1 MPVETIN
8 WIVFIAYGVWMF
20 SISPWIRGTNKET
33 QFFKGRNADGGE
45 VSLLFLSSS
54 LLISWIFAKSI
65 QNAANLGQSL
75 GLPGGVAYA
84 TYWLSFITA
93 AYILFSIRQVGFN
106 SLHQFLTSK
115 YGKKSIWLFSL
126 ILLFRLWNEIWS
138 NTIVIGLFFG
148 EQGSLSY
155 YLGTWTTTIMVLA
168 YALKGGLR
176 SSIITDTVQMG
187 LFLIVLLIIVAAIFP
202 QGRTTEILTSGE
214 WTLTGGVDLILVAL
228 IQIWSY
234 PFHDPVL
241 TDRAF
246 ITEPKKMK
254 RAFLIAG
261 LAGVACIVL
270 FSLTGVFNQIA
281 GIGGNATLMTARYFG
296 LPILIAMNII
306 MLISA
311 TSTLDSTLTSSG
323 KLTAVDLFPHLKI
336 DKILLAR
343 IALVTLAFLGNL
355 MVHLNPSIL
364 SATTVS
370 GTMVIGL
377 TPVFLLHRWQ
387 RAGAAS
393 FWASLITGIGFGLAY
408 AFKGIT
414 FSIGDGKYGTL
425 LTSNLAGVICCFA
438 AFALMA
444 YLLPSRE
451 RQQPVLS

>member
-1 MPVETIN
+1 MSVETIN

-33 QFFKGRNADGGE
+33 QFFKGRNANGSE

-93 AYILFSIRQVGFN
+93 AYILFSIRQVGFT

-115 YGKKSIWLFSL
+115 YGAKSIWLFSL

-138 NTIVIGLFFG
+138 NTIVIGQFFG
-148 EQGSLSY
+148 EQGSFSY
-155 YLGTWTTTIMVLA
+155 YLGTWTTTIVVLA

-187 LFLIVLLIIVAAIFP
+187 LFVIVLLIIVAAIFP
-202 QGRTTEILTSGE
+202 QGRNMEILTSGE
-214 WTLTGGVDLILVAL
+214 WTMAGGVDLILVAL

-246 ITEPKKMK
+246 ITEAKKMK

-261 LAGVACIVL
+261 IAGVGCILL

-306 MLISA
+306 MLVSA

-323 KLTAVDLFPHLKI
+323 KLVAVDLFPGVKL

-343 IALVTLAFLGNL
+343 IALV
-355 MVHLNPSIL
+355 
-364 SATTVS
+364 VS
-370 GTMVIGL
+370 GRSRKPHGPSQSHHSQRDHRQWHDGDWTDSRFPPSSLETSGSRFLLGQPHCRDRFWTGL
-377 TPVFLLHRWQ
+377 CVQRDHLLHRRRKIRHSPDLEPYR
-387 RAGAAS
+387 RALLLRRLRAH
-393 FWASLITGIGFGLAY
+393 GLCSA
-408 AFKGIT
+408 
-414 FSIGDGKYGTL
+414 
-425 LTSNLAGVICCFA
+425 
-438 AFALMA
+438 
-444 YLLPSRE
+444 R
-451 RQQPVLS
+451 